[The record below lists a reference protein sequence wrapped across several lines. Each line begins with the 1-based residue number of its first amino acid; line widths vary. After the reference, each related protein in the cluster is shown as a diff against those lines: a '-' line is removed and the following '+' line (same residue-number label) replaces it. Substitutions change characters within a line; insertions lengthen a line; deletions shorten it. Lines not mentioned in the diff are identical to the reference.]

1 MRDQIGKAILE
12 RITDG
17 RDLIQILEKRE
28 YFTRKNVEKLKK
40 LLMDAKVEI
49 LAGVVRQYSN
59 EIEELGKHLMM
70 AFKKSVTGRV
80 SIENDMLK

>member
-1 MRDQIGKAILE
+1 MRDQLGKAILE
-12 RITDG
+12 KITDG
-17 RDLIQILEKRE
+17 HDLIEILEKRE

-40 LLMDAKVEI
+40 LLMDAKVEK

-59 EIEELGKHLMM
+59 ENEELGKHLMM

>member
-1 MRDQIGKAILE
+1 MRDQLGKAILE
-12 RITDG
+12 KITDG
-17 RDLIQILEKRE
+17 RYLIEILEKRE

-40 LLMDAKVEI
+40 LLMDTKVEK

-59 EIEELGKHLMM
+59 ENEELGKHLMM